1 MSAQIKISKEQALFE
16 LWRRGN
22 LRWKLHK
29 GQKEL
34 YDLYY
39 NGNLRQMTWLLAR
52 RSGKTYCLALLAIE
66 QCLRNPNSIVKFLA
80 PTKTQLDTNLRP
92 IFKKILTDCPS
103 DLSPTYVARQY
114 IYYFKNGSEI
124 QLAGTD
130 NGHAEKLRGGDSHI
144 WIIDEAGS
152 CDNLDDIIKGILIPT
167 TLTTKGKGLIASTP
181 PKDPEHDFVK
191 ILERAELNNSL
202 VKKTVLD
209 NPMVTQQDIN
219 DMIADLGGIDSDS
232 CQRELF
238 CKIIKDSNVFVVP
251 EFTEELQSEVVRDWP
266 RPPFFDCYVG
276 MDLGGKDLTVCL
288 FGYYDFRS
296 NKIVIEDEIVM
307 DFRKHGNHL
316 RKLTQEIHDKEE
328 NLYTNVYTNEIKKP
342 TIRVSD
348 IDYIVT
354 NEIYSLSEGKISFQ
368 PAKKDNNDTA
378 INDLRQL
385 IAAKKI
391 IINPRCVN
399 LISHLKNVKWA
410 KNRKTFARS
419 SDDLPHH
426 YDAVDALKYLVR
438 HVNLHKNP
446 YPAHYDFNMRD
457 IYIPDKN
464 KFNQSRQTNPAIA
477 KKDPVQQYQQLE
489 VYRTIF
495 GLRQKKEI
503 KND

>member
-1 MSAQIKISKEQALFE
+1 
-16 LWRRGN
+16 
-22 LRWKLHK
+22 
-29 GQKEL
+29 
-34 YDLYY
+34 
-39 NGNLRQMTWLLAR
+39 
-52 RSGKTYCLALLAIE
+52 
-66 QCLRNPNSIVKFLA
+66 
-80 PTKTQLDTNLRP
+80 
-92 IFKKILTDCPS
+92 
-103 DLSPTYVARQY
+103 
-114 IYYFKNGSEI
+114 
-124 QLAGTD
+124 
-130 NGHAEKLRGGDSHI
+130 
-144 WIIDEAGS
+144 
-152 CDNLDDIIKGILIPT
+152 
-167 TLTTKGKGLIASTP
+167 
-181 PKDPEHDFVK
+181 
-191 ILERAELNNSL
+191 
-202 VKKTVLD
+202 
-209 NPMVTQQDIN
+209 
-219 DMIADLGGIDSDS
+219 
-232 CQRELF
+232 
-238 CKIIKDSNVFVVP
+238 
-251 EFTEELQSEVVRDWP
+251 
-266 RPPFFDCYVG
+266 

>member
-1 MSAQIKISKEQALFE
+1 MSNTAQQISKEAALRE

-22 LRWKLHK
+22 LRFKLHK

-39 NGNLRQMTWLLAR
+39 NGNHRQMTWLLAR
-52 RSGKTYCLALLAIE
+52 RSGKTYCLVLLAIE
-66 QCLRNPNSIVKFLA
+66 QCLKNPNSIVKFLA

-92 IFKKILTDCPS
+92 IFKKILQDCPS
-103 DLSPTYVARQY
+103 ELAPTYVARQY

-152 CDNLDDIIKGILIPT
+152 CNDLNDIIKDILIPT
-167 TLTTKGKGLIASTP
+167 TLITKGKGLLASTP
-181 PKDPEHDFVK
+181 PKDPEHDFVGL
-191 ILERAELNNSL
+191 LERAELTNSL

-209 NPMVTQQDIN
+209 NPMVTKKDID
-219 DMIADLGGIDSDS
+219 DMIEELGGLESDS

-238 CKIIKDSNVFVVP
+238 CKIIKDSTVFVIP
-251 EFTEELQSEVVRDWP
+251 EFTEELQSEVVREWP
-266 RPPFFDCYVG
+266 RPPFYDCYVG

-288 FGYYDFRS
+288 FGYYDFRN
-296 NKIVIEDEIVM
+296 NKIIIEDEVVM

-316 RKLTQEIHDKEE
+316 RKLTQEITEKEQ
-328 NLYTNVYTNEIKKP
+328 NLYTNIYTNEIKKP
-342 TIRVSD
+342 TLRVSD

-354 NEIYSLSEGKISFQ
+354 NEIYSLSKGELNFQ
-368 PAKKDNNDTA
+368 PAKKDDNDTA
-378 INDLRQL
+378 VNDLRQL

-391 IINPRCVN
+391 IIHPRCVN

-419 SDDLPHH
+419 NDDHPHH

-438 HVNLHKNP
+438 HVNLNKNP

-457 IYIPDKN
+457 LYVPDKN
-464 KFNQSRQTNPAIA
+464 KFNQSRQQPQTVV
-477 KKDPVQQYQQLE
+477 KKDPVQEYQQLS
-489 VYRTIF
+489 VYNAIF
-495 GLRQKKEI
+495 NLRKK
-503 KND
+503 K